1 MNTFITRTNK
11 EPQRA
16 SGYFSKM
23 HSELDLEKYKLE
35 KYQELI
41 KLASFQNMHDTDLA
55 YYHIYNTCAKNAATR
70 QCLLNCLEQEEK
82 LLTKHPDA
90 FNHNAYKQCALK
102 LISELKHQLNTGALD
117 YLFA

>member
-1 MNTFITRTNK
+1 MSTFITRTNR

-41 KLASFQNMHDTDLA
+41 KLTSFQNMHDTDLA
-55 YYHIYNTCAKNAATR
+55 YHQIYNTCAQNAATK
-70 QCLLNCLEQEEK
+70 QALLSCLDQEEK
-82 LLTKHPDA
+82 LLTAHPNA
-90 FNHNAYKQCALK
+90 FDHDIYRKQALK
-102 LISELKHQLNTGALD
+102 LIGELKHQLNAGTLD